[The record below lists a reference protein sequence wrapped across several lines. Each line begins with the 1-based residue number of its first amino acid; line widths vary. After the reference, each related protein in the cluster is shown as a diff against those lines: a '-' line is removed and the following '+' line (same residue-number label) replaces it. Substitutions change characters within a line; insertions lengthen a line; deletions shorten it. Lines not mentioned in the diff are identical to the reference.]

1 MARPRKQPT
10 VEDIDARIEQLKGE
24 IETLYDRINKKKNE
38 VTRLRNQRKRVEQ
51 ARLIELINESGRDY
65 SELLDMF
72 KQKEDEDEE

>member
-38 VTRLRNQRKRVEQ
+38 VTRLKNQRKRVEQ